1 MKDELREEWDMAP
14 RMQFDS
20 VLQDLKTAIIQMG
33 EEVAKAIGQSV
44 QALQEGD
51 ADLARRVIEHD
62 EHINRMEVDIDE
74 RGTRLIIAQQP
85 VAKDLRRILIAFKIA
100 SDLERMADLAVDIA
114 QVAVRLAQDGLPGP
128 IDNLVKMAG
137 LVQRMT
143 EDSIVAFTEEN
154 VDIAYKTARVDDEVD
169 HLHSQNLQ
177 ELYVHVAGNP
187 QNSNNAMLLGFVSRY
202 LERIGDHATN
212 IGENVVYLVK
222 GTRPDLN

>member
-1 MKDELREEWDMAP
+1 MAS
-14 RMQFDS
+14 RVHFDS
-20 VLQDLKTAIIQMG
+20 VLEEIRSAIIRMG
-33 EEVAKAIGQSV
+33 EEVARAIGQSM
-44 QALQEGD
+44 QALQDGD
-51 ADLARRVIEHD
+51 GELARNVIDHD
-62 EHINRMEVDIDE
+62 PHINRMEVSIDE
-74 RGTRLIIAQQP
+74 LGTRMIIAQQP

-114 QVAVRLAQDGLPGP
+114 HVALRLNRDELQQDMG
-128 IDNLVKMAG
+128 NLMKMAS

-143 EDSIVAFTEEN
+143 EESIAAFTNEN
-154 VDIAYKTARVDDEVD
+154 IDLAYKTAQLDDEAD

-177 ELYVHVAGNP
+177 DMFTHVAEHP
-187 QNSNNAMLLGFVSRY
+187 QHINNAMLLGFVSRY

>member
-1 MKDELREEWDMAP
+1 MAP
-14 RMQFDS
+14 RLQFDS
-20 VLQDLKTAIIQMG
+20 VLEELKTAIIQMG
-33 EEVAKAIGQSV
+33 EEVAKAIGLSM

-51 ADLARRVIEHD
+51 ADLAKQVIDHD
-62 EHINRMEVDIDE
+62 LHINQMEVNIDE
-74 RGTRLIIAQQP
+74 LGTRLIIAQQP

-114 QVAVRLAQDGLPGP
+114 QVAVRLAQDGLPSP
-128 IDNLVKMAG
+128 ISNLVKMAD

-143 EDSIVAFTEEN
+143 EESIVAFTEEN
-154 VDIAYKTARVDDEVD
+154 MDIAYKTAQLDDEAD

-177 ELYVHVAGNP
+177 EMFAHVANNP
-187 QNSNNAMLLGFVSRY
+187 QNSNNVMLLIFVSRY